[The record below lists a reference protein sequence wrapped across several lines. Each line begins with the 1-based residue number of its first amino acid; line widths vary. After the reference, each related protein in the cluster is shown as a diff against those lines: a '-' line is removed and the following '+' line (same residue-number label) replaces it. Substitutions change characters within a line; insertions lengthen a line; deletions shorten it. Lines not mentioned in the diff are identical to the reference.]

1 MFASSRRIETFIAWP
16 WKVKVKIWPQVK
28 VTAWPKLHISRSVL
42 TRQTHWDHFHVSSSS
57 QSQVT
62 AKTCWWPRW
71 PQTTLA
77 GSLVNTWPWV
87 IMSGLIAHDPERI
100 TPYWCVGKD
109 FNFSPLTHNGE
120 VRILTWPQ
128 VIDISKIR
136 DIQNVGTSGLIM
148 FWKLEKILL
157 RTVAVARAYTF
168 LEVRSRDSTWWP
180 DLMWPRHKNFTTDVK
195 LINEKVCQVSLRCSL
210 SFSSYPRKTT
220 GGGQNDPPPTR
231 AKVKWIRALP
241 TGKTAPL
248 TRRRATIVP
257 KRASLKRGLL
267 SSEWRRL
274 KRSTASLKWTT
285 ASLI

>member
-1 MFASSRRIETFIAWP
+1 MTFERSRSKFDLRSRSRLDPSCISVEAYWRDKHIETTFMSLALLNL
-16 WKVKVKIWPQVK
+16 
-28 VTAWPKLHISRSVL
+28 KLS
-42 TRQTHWDHFHVSSSS
+42 
-57 QSQVT
+57 

-87 IMSGLIAHDPERI
+87 IMNGLRAHDPERI

-120 VRILTWPQ
+120 VRILTWPK

-136 DIQNVGTSGLIM
+136 DIQLVGTSGLIK

-180 DLMWPRHKNFTTDVK
+180 DLMWPRRKNFTTDVK
-195 LINEKVCQVSLRCSL
+195 LIKEKVCQVWLRCSL
-210 SFSSYPRKTT
+210 SFLSYPQKTT
-220 GGGQNDPPPTR
+220 GGGAKMTPPPTR
-231 AKVKWIRALP
+231 AKVN
-241 TGKTAPL
+241 
-248 TRRRATIVP
+248 
-257 KRASLKRGLL
+257 
-267 SSEWRRL
+267 
-274 KRSTASLKWTT
+274 
-285 ASLI
+285 